1 MHKLAIDGHR
11 IDETGHTKFLGVIID
26 YKLNWKKHISY
37 IIGKI
42 AKWIG
47 VITNARKLL
56 DKEILVNLVL
66 YFYIPISVYLCYCNH
81 VWGNTFASYLEK
93 LFLMQKKIVRIIHGV
108 RPRTHT

>member
-1 MHKLAIDGHR
+1 MHKLAIDGHK

-42 AKWIG
+42 ARWIG
-47 VITNARKLL
+47 FITNARKLL
-56 DKEILVNLVL
+56 DKEILVTL
-66 YFYIPISVYLCYCNH
+66 YYTFIYPNLCYCNH

>member
-1 MHKLAIDGHR
+1 MCILAIDGHR

-26 YKLNWKKHISY
+26 YKLNSKKHISY

-56 DKEILVNLVL
+56 DKEILVTL
-66 YFYIPISVYLCYCNH
+66 YYTFIYPYLYICVTVIMS
-81 VWGNTFASYLEK
+81 
-93 LFLMQKKIVRIIHGV
+93 GV
-108 RPRTHT
+108 TCLHHIWKNCF

>member
-11 IDETGHTKFLGVIID
+11 IDKTGHTKFLGVIID

-56 DKEILVNLVL
+56 DKEILVTL
-66 YFYIPISVYLCYCNH
+66 YYTFIYPYLYICVTAIMSGVTRLDYI
-81 VWGNTFASYLEK
+81 W
-93 LFLMQKKIVRIIHGV
+93 KIVFNAEENC
-108 RPRTHT
+108 PNYSWC

>member
-56 DKEILVNLVL
+56 DKEILVTL
-66 YFYIPISVYLCYCNH
+66 YYTFIYPYLYICVTAIMS
-81 VWGNTFASYLEK
+81 
-93 LFLMQKKIVRIIHGV
+93 GV
-108 RPRTHT
+108 TRLRHIWKNCF

>member
-1 MHKLAIDGHR
+1 MMSLLFE
-11 IDETGHTKFLGVIID
+11 DETGHTKFLGVIID

-56 DKEILVNLVL
+56 DKEILVTL
-66 YFYIPISVYLCYCNH
+66 YY
-81 VWGNTFASYLEK
+81 TFIYSYLYICVTAIMSGVTR
-93 LFLMQKKIVRIIHGV
+93 LHHIWKIVFNAEENC
-108 RPRTHT
+108 PNYSWC